1 MRRDE
6 YALEVHARRGTG
18 RNTKASAGGGN
29 PRVPESP
36 PASTQLGRSTQVSAC
51 VSVMRGEA
59 RPRDQPSRSLRGR
72 GGVFEALGC

>member
-36 PASTQLGRSTQVSAC
+36 PASTVGAQHTGQR
-51 VSVMRGEA
+51 MRERNA
-59 RPRDQPSRSLRGR
+59 RGGQASRSA
-72 GGVFEALGC
+72 FEEP